1 MYVLLLSCNADN
13 QFELFDGYVQIF
25 LSDRAIPEETESRL
39 NQLLI
44 RLFNNFV
51 LAMSNQGG
59 YLYES
64 GRTVTREY
72 SEAIATAVVR
82 ARRMWGPNSVLAIR
96 FETRLEEIQRL
107 QRLQARER
115 QEDAD
120 EAMDF

>member
-1 MYVLLLSCNADN
+1 
-13 QFELFDGYVQIF
+13 
-25 LSDRAIPEETESRL
+25 
-39 NQLLI
+39 
-44 RLFNNFV
+44 
-51 LAMSNQGG
+51 MSNQGG